1 MKSLEFALHIIFYV
15 FKNFSKDFHEYIRM
29 DNPSYKMAWNHSKIN
44 SVVLNIIFSV
54 LKNFSKIFCKYT
66 RMENPSYKNKN
77 IERKYLNNMWKSQ
90 FLKVKNS
97 LLELQKY
104 FIELKDREIKLKRDR
119 RVIF

>member
-1 MKSLEFALHIIFYV
+1 MKSLEFALHIIFSV

-29 DNPSYKMAWNHSKIN
+29 DNPSYKMALNHSKIN

-54 LKNFSKIFCKYT
+54 FKNFSKIFCKYT